1 MEHNANNHKHMR
13 TCIHKDIQKRTQNFK
28 RRDNLICATHWQPN
42 IWLPIIFA
50 VKGQLSSASTSG
62 SCPVSFSELLIPYT
76 SVR

>member
-1 MEHNANNHKHMR
+1 MQIIINICKHVFIR
-13 TCIHKDIQKRTQNFK
+13 IFRNVLEISKEGIILFVLLIGNQTQ
-28 RRDNLICATHWQPN
+28 LA
-42 IWLPIIFA
+42 PIIFA